1 MLNFAM
7 ACYAVFLATGH
18 SLRCRSIRSDT
29 IKIYLHNAAT
39 FVSRFDA
46 KDRDARKK
54 EGETKLCPAVA
65 AVIGI
70 VKRYEDM
77 KNRRE
82 PFTLGMLHL
91 LLSKVYFF
99 SDDSSKAAL
108 ADWFTIGLHGGYRR
122 AEWCQEKGNEEVG
135 QEEKSPKDDSQPL
148 AFTLSDLTFL
158 GKNKRKLNLQ
168 AAMRH
173 PASIMQIKVRHKWQ
187 KNGEHGQK
195 KVMNRNKKKPK
206 ICPVEAL
213 IRIVQRFLRLHQKEV
228 YDLPLAIYFDSQ
240 TNSIKNITDSLVTN
254 EMRELA
260 KELYHMDD
268 TELKSFSCHS
278 LRVGACCA
286 LYSQGVSKAEIKRIL
301 RWKSDSWEDYLRDLS
316 CIAERQIAAMCDADE
331 IPNFL

>member
-1 MLNFAM
+1 MSFLCQKISYIQCSLFYSCKKGLFQIHRDEILADFPPELRISIGSELGIVIKILDGGTKKKSELRTICNRRIHFLWYCKQRNLLDRIFSLDSDKKRFIAPPTTVMLNFAM

-122 AEWCQEKGNEEVG
+122 AKWCQ
-135 QEEKSPKDDSQPL
+135 
-148 AFTLSDLTFL
+148 
-158 GKNKRKLNLQ
+158 
-168 AAMRH
+168 
-173 PASIMQIKVRHKWQ
+173 
-187 KNGEHGQK
+187 
-195 KVMNRNKKKPK
+195 
-206 ICPVEAL
+206 
-213 IRIVQRFLRLHQKEV
+213 
-228 YDLPLAIYFDSQ
+228 
-240 TNSIKNITDSLVTN
+240 
-254 EMRELA
+254 
-260 KELYHMDD
+260 
-268 TELKSFSCHS
+268 
-278 LRVGACCA
+278 
-286 LYSQGVSKAEIKRIL
+286 
-301 RWKSDSWEDYLRDLS
+301 
-316 CIAERQIAAMCDADE
+316 
-331 IPNFL
+331 